1 MSKFAM
7 DYRQLDNDELPQLWV
22 ERFQPVGEAKVG
34 AAEASDLAP
43 AVETFINVSA
53 FWWLIRELWLRNQR
67 QSGVS
72 APWAFL
78 LSLWFRLD

>member
-1 MSKFAM
+1 M

-34 AAEASDLAP
+34 AAETSDLAP

-53 FWWLIRELWLRNQR
+53 FWWLIPELWLRNQR